1 MKQKVLS
8 KEDVYHIIL
17 ERINNGSFTI
27 GKKLPSCRSLAKE
40 IQSNIT
46 TVNRAIQQLANEGI
60 VRSEARKGSF
70 IAKKIFSNVRVN
82 ENLLEGFKSVIR
94 NAQNAGLSHE
104 KISELFNFTLN
115 NTIQNPKI
123 AFAEC
128 NKFDLSRMSKI
139 LNNSTGIEVNPI
151 LIDDLTGDN
160 IKNWD
165 LISTPIFHMSEVRE
179 KMGSSEKIIGLNF
192 IPKSEVL
199 NKIALLDKS
208 KTVTVIAPTDRGVER
223 MLSLVRQY
231 FPGKIL
237 CQKKFPRNNFSF
249 TDNDVVITN
258 RAAVLTEGDLN
269 QVIKFIV
276 VDWELDSESA
286 ENFRLQIKKKYKSNL
301 PSVNLN

>member
-8 KEDVYHIIL
+8 KEDVYQIIFD
-17 ERINNGSFTI
+17 RINNSSLSVGD
-27 GKKLPSCRSLAKE
+27 KLPPCRTLAKE
-40 IQSNIT
+40 MQSNIS
-46 TVNRAIQQLANEGI
+46 TVNRAVQQLAEEGI
-60 VRSEARKGSF
+60 VRSEERKGSF
-70 IAKKIFSNVRVN
+70 IAKKKFSNVQVN
-82 ENLLEGFKSVIR
+82 ENLIENFRSIIR

-115 NTIQNPKI
+115 NNRQNPKI

-165 LISTPIFHMSEVRE
+165 LISTPIFHISEVRE
-179 KMGSSEKIIGLNF
+179 KMGSSDKIIGLNF

-237 CQKKFPRNNFSF
+237 CQKEIPRNNFSF

-258 RAAVLTEGDLN
+258 RAAALTEEDLN
-269 QVIKFIV
+269 QAKKIIV
-276 VDWELDSESA
+276 VDWELDSDSA
-286 ENFRLQIKKKYKSNL
+286 ENFRLKIKKQYKSNYF
-301 PSVNLN
+301 SINSN